1 MKKILVTFI
10 ALMLLLSVSAS
21 AVTVEFIIGDATMA
35 KVQNGTADRNLET
48 APLMA
53 APYISN
59 DRTMVPVRAV
69 AESFNCNV
77 GWDGATRKV
86 TITSTDKEINL
97 FIDSTTAY
105 VNGQEVTLDVAP
117 QITNDITFVPVRFV
131 TENMGYN
138 VAYIPEVKSVLIYDQ
153 ENPEANG
160 TVSVFPL
167 YDILN
172 YYIYMVNG
180 FYPAGA
186 VLNETKA
193 FSLYFEDMEKFAVE
207 NNLPIDN
214 EYVVDAS
221 TYNNCYTSN
230 LLKGEY
236 AELMKS
242 FGYDNAFSE
251 YHAANSLDEIIAKY
265 KSDYVCA
272 KHILVEDKD
281 TADKVYKLA
290 KNGKN
295 FDELIEEYGKDPGM
309 ASNLN
314 GYVFTTGE
322 MVKEFETAT
331 FALDESEISKP
342 VQSQFGYHI
351 IKRLPLPELK
361 DTSLL
366 YELVK
371 IMYSDPILEKYYK

>member
-1 MKKILVTFI
+1 MKKILITFI

-35 KVQNGTADRNLET
+35 KVQNGTAERNLET
-48 APLMA
+48 SPLLA

-77 GWDGATRKV
+77 GWDGVTRKV

-138 VAYIPEVKSVLIYDQ
+138 VAYIPEVKSVLVYDQ
-153 ENPEANG
+153 ANPESNG

-180 FYPAGA
+180 FYPTGA
-186 VLNETKA
+186 VLKETKA
-193 FSLYFEDMEKFAVE
+193 LSLYFEDAEKFAVE
-207 NNLPIDN
+207 NNLAIGKEFTP
-214 EYVVDAS
+214 EAS
-221 TYNNCYTSN
+221 DYDNCYANN

-242 FGYDNAFSE
+242 FGYENAFSN
-251 YHAANSLDEIIAKY
+251 YHAENSIEEIYAKY
-265 KSDYVCA
+265 ESEYVCA
-272 KHILVEDKD
+272 QHILVEDKAI
-281 TADKVYKLA
+281 ADKVYKLA
-290 KNGKN
+290 AKGED
-295 FDELIEEYGKDPGM
+295 FDALIKEYGKDPGM
-309 ASNLN
+309 EANPN

-331 FALDESEISKP
+331 FALGENKISKP
-342 VQSQFGYHI
+342 VQSQYGYHI
-351 IKRLPLPELK
+351 IKRLPLPDMTNEIL
-361 DTSLL
+361 SA
-366 YELVK
+366 LVQ
-371 IMYSDPILEKYYK
+371 IMYSDPILEKHYK

>member
-21 AVTVEFIIGDATMA
+21 AVTVEFIIGEATMA

-48 APLMA
+48 APLLA

-59 DRTMVPVRAV
+59 DRTMVPIRAV

-86 TITSTDKEINL
+86 TITSADREINL
-97 FIDSTTAY
+97 FIDSTIAY

-138 VAYIPEVKSVLIYDQ
+138 VAYIPEVRSVLVYDQ
-153 ENPEANG
+153 KNPESNG
-160 TVSVFPL
+160 TTSIFPL
-167 YDILN
+167 HDILN
-172 YYIYMVNG
+172 YYVYIVNG
-180 FYPAGA
+180 FYPTGA
-186 VLNETKA
+186 TLKETEA
-193 FSLYFEDMEKFAVE
+193 LCLYFEDMEKFAVE
-207 NNLPIDN
+207 NNLTIDN

-221 TYNNCYTSN
+221 TYNNCYN
-230 LLKGEY
+230 ANILKGEY

-242 FGYDNAFSE
+242 FGYDNAFSV
-251 YHAANSLDEIIAKY
+251 YHANNSIEEIYAKY
-265 KSDYVCA
+265 KTDYACA
-272 KHILVEDKD
+272 QHILVEDKA

-290 KNGKN
+290 AKGED
-295 FDELIEEYGKDPGM
+295 FDALIKEYGKDPGM
-309 ASNLN
+309 EANPN

-331 FALDESEISKP
+331 FALGENKISKP
-342 VQSQFGYHI
+342 VQSQYGYHI
-351 IKRLPLPELK
+351 IKRLPLPDMTNEIL
-361 DTSLL
+361 SA
-366 YELVK
+366 LVQ
-371 IMYSDPILEKYYK
+371 IMYSNPILEKHYK